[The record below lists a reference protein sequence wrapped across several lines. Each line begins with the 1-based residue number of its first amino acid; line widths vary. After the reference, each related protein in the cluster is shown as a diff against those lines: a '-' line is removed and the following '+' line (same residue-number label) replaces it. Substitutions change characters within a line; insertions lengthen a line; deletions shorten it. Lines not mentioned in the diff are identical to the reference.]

1 MNMLN
6 TVRIFRQV
14 IVPSS
19 VTLDRVRWRVRWVPV
34 ESESGAPFNAR
45 KLAARLLLTQIRER
59 GLGLCDTPPAESR
72 IRPWEWLHRG
82 VS

>member
-1 MNMLN
+1 MNKLN

-19 VTLDRVRWRVRWVPV
+19 VTLDRVRWRVRWVPD
-34 ESESGAPFNAR
+34 SESGAPFNAR
-45 KLAARLLLTQIRER
+45 RLAARLLLTQIKER
-59 GLGLCDTPPAESR
+59 GLGLGDTPSPEPR